1 LKFQLTGR
9 EKSELFGEAIV
20 TIIVMLLLNMS
31 IFLIIDQLIDTNPG
45 IENGI
50 FQIKM
55 SLSFGPQHI
64 QFWSWGWAFTLLM
77 LIGDTFVIYWRLTR
91 RYRQMQLRHVIVEL
105 HYIASGHF
113 DHRIPF
119 TLSGQMQRVVE
130 SVNALVDSTI
140 TSLEEERA
148 IERSKDELITN
159 VSHDIRTPL
168 TSIIGYLG
176 LIEDQQYQSKEDLLK
191 YTHTAFLKSK
201 QMKSLVDDLFEYTKV
216 QQTDAKLETVQ
227 IDLNAMLE
235 QLGASFELEASK
247 KGMKI
252 TVNVGTTPLMFDA
265 DPEKLARVFNNL
277 VSNALKYGHGGKN
290 IYLSAKK
297 VSNREVEVVVA
308 NDGEPIPQSDLRQ
321 IFERFYR
328 VEGSRSKETG
338 GTGLGLA
345 IALGIVELHH
355 GYIYASSDEQI
366 TKFTMHFPI
375 KHSDTLKAPEK
386 CSASIK
392 KK

>member
-1 LKFQLTGR
+1 MKFQLTGR

-227 IDLNAMLE
+227 I
-235 QLGASFELEASK
+235 
-247 KGMKI
+247 
-252 TVNVGTTPLMFDA
+252 
-265 DPEKLARVFNNL
+265 
-277 VSNALKYGHGGKN
+277 
-290 IYLSAKK
+290 LSLIHI
-297 VSNREVEVVVA
+297 S
-308 NDGEPIPQSDLRQ
+308 EPTRP
-321 IFERFYR
+321 Y
-328 VEGSRSKETG
+328 
-338 GTGLGLA
+338 
-345 IALGIVELHH
+345 
-355 GYIYASSDEQI
+355 
-366 TKFTMHFPI
+366 
-375 KHSDTLKAPEK
+375 
-386 CSASIK
+386 
-392 KK
+392 